1 MWTMADGLS
10 DDSIPFL
17 VNVYNFRVINTVY
30 LIIIIIVLDCST

>member
-10 DDSIPFL
+10 DDLIPFL